1 MIGLIPLNE
10 LQGGA
15 SGEVAQLFGGVEQVH
30 RLEEMGFRRGAVV
43 EMVSSGSPCIVK
55 VLGSKFCFRDA
66 QLLSVLVRPETP
78 Q

>member
-1 MIGLIPLNE
+1 MVDLIPLNQ

-15 SGEVAQLFGGVEQVH
+15 SGEVAHLIGGADQIH
-30 RLEEMGFRRGAVV
+30 RLEEMGFRRGTIV
-43 EMVSSGSPCIVK
+43 EMVSTGSPCIVK

-66 QLLSVLVRPETP
+66 QLLSVLVRPEAA

>member
-1 MIGLIPLNE
+1 MNLIPLNQ

-15 SGEVAQLFGGVEQVH
+15 TGEVEQLIGGVEQVQ
-30 RLEEMGFRRGAVV
+30 RLEEMGFRRGTLV
-43 EMVSSGSPCIVK
+43 EMVSAGSPCIVK

-66 QLLSVLVRPETP
+66 QLLGVLVRSEAL

>member
-1 MIGLIPLNE
+1 MVDLIPLCH

-15 SGEVAQLFGGVEQVH
+15 SAEVADLVGEAEQIH

-43 EMVSSGSPCIVK
+43 EMVSAGSPCIVK

-66 QLLSVLVRPETP
+66 QLLSVLVRPGAT